1 MPLSDKKKNLNFKI
15 LLNSRKSLL
24 LAILLVWATV
34 FMIFFGIK
42 PQIEAVFEINGKL
55 DEEKQQFQKVSIKLN
70 ELKQIKISD
79 QFKQKDKVDEV
90 LPSHKPVLELLFN
103 LQQTAQT
110 SQASIVSLLIN
121 PGKIATESAE
131 LELIQ
136 TPATSTRR
144 RGQPAPTVAPSRKRF
159 DSLQM
164 ELVVRG
170 TQEQIDLF
178 IKTIERITPFT
189 SIVEL
194 SIRDVR
200 RGQRDEA
207 ETRQEAT
214 LVLNTYYYTQVIST
228 SIDSILPTVGEKE
241 LRAFNTIMDFVPSEY
256 TLPTEIRGANI
267 EDFFNIEGFKFN

>member
-1 MPLSDKKKNLNFKI
+1 MPLVDTKQNLNLK
-15 LLNSRKSLL
+15 LLVNSRKKLL

-42 PQIEAVFEINGKL
+42 KQIESIFEINHKL
-55 DEEKQQFQKVSIKLN
+55 DIEKEQFQRVTMKLN

-79 QFKQKDKVDEV
+79 QFKQKEKVDEV

-103 LQQTAQT
+103 IQQIAQS
-110 SQASIVSLLIN
+110 SQASIVSLFIN

-131 LELIQ
+131 LDLIETQ
-136 TPATSTRR
+136 TSSLKKD
-144 RGQPAPTVAPSRKRF
+144 QPTVTPRQKKF

-170 TQEQIDLF
+170 TPDQVDSFLN
-178 IKTIERITPFT
+178 TIERITPFT

-194 SIRDVR
+194 SIRDSKSKIT
-200 RGQRDEA
+200 DTEI
-207 ETRQEAT
+207 TRQEAT
-214 LVLNTYYYTQVIST
+214 IVLNTYHYTQVIST
-228 SIDSILPTVGEKE
+228 SVDSALPTVGEKE
-241 LRAFNTIMDFVPSEY
+241 LRAFNTILDFAPSEY
-256 TLPTEIRGANI
+256 KLPSEIRNANI